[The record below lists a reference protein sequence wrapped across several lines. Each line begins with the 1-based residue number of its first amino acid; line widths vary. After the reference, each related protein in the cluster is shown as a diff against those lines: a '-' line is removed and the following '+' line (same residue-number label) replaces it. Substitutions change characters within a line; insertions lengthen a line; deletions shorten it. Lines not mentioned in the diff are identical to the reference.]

1 MPCRSS
7 GMRPLCR
14 ACSRCSLLLWHLPCL
29 AVRAAFPPAI
39 LTFAALAWPL
49 WLTKLGYLIDNPW
62 SNALERSRAAGL
74 ILADVLRNRQLGV
87 RPITLVGF
95 SLGARMI
102 FYALQELARV
112 KAFGVVQDVYLMGA
126 PVSAREQDWFQVRS
140 VVSGRFVN
148 AFSRTDW
155 ILSYLHR
162 ATSGG
167 LVSIAGLRPV
177 TAPCEIENVD
187 VTHLVPGHLAYRS
200 LTPLVLSEVG
210 FKTTADYFDEPE
222 SLEDVPEREV
232 LFEQEEP
239 AAAPKTTL
247 GTIASVF
254 RRNSESTKEKRAA
267 ERTAASLKEALKQT
281 SAANDAQQAK
291 AKQEDDYEEPER
303 MEEPRSAEPAQ
314 GPEAAEAA
322 AAAAAA
328 EAAAASPE
336 AAPDAP
342 SASTTAAEAPSA
354 PPQVPPAPE
363 TLAEPTSRSASAQ
376 TTPALSPAAGA
387 QSLPDIQVAEKLGS
401 LQLGTASVE
410 HVAQAPQADTW
421 RTSLQ
426 GGRPAAAEAP
436 AASAGGPAWP
446 MPTFSGGRHERT
458 AELNLPEM
466 VRENSSSSGTADWTA
481 ENPWDKK

>member
-1 MPCRSS
+1 MPCRFS
-7 GMRPLCR
+7 GTRPLCR
-14 ACSRCSLLLWHLPCL
+14 ACSRCSLLLWRLPCL
-29 AVRAAFPPAI
+29 AVRATLTSTI

-177 TAPCEIENVD
+177 TAPCEIENAD

-314 GPEAAEAA
+314 GPEAAEACLLYT
-322 AAAAAA
+322 
-328 EAAAASPE
+328 SP
-336 AAPDAP
+336 
-342 SASTTAAEAPSA
+342 
-354 PPQVPPAPE
+354 
-363 TLAEPTSRSASAQ
+363 
-376 TTPALSPAAGA
+376 SPRDRG
-387 QSLPDIQVAEKLGS
+387 
-401 LQLGTASVE
+401 
-410 HVAQAPQADTW
+410 
-421 RTSLQ
+421 
-426 GGRPAAAEAP
+426 
-436 AASAGGPAWP
+436 
-446 MPTFSGGRHERT
+446 
-458 AELNLPEM
+458 
-466 VRENSSSSGTADWTA
+466 
-481 ENPWDKK
+481 

>member
-1 MPCRSS
+1 M
-7 GMRPLCR
+7 
-14 ACSRCSLLLWHLPCL
+14 
-29 AVRAAFPPAI
+29 
-39 LTFAALAWPL
+39 
-49 WLTKLGYLIDNPW
+49 
-62 SNALERSRAAGL
+62 
-74 ILADVLRNRQLGV
+74 
-87 RPITLVGF
+87 
-95 SLGARMI
+95 
-102 FYALQELARV
+102 
-112 KAFGVVQDVYLMGA
+112 
-126 PVSAREQDWFQVRS
+126 
-140 VVSGRFVN
+140 
-148 AFSRTDW
+148 
-155 ILSYLHR
+155 
-162 ATSGG
+162 
-167 LVSIAGLRPV
+167 
-177 TAPCEIENVD
+177 
-187 VTHLVPGHLAYRS
+187 PGHLAYRS

-322 AAAAAA
+322 
-328 EAAAASPE
+328 EAAAA
-336 AAPDAP
+336 
-342 SASTTAAEAPSA
+342 TEAPSA

-363 TLAEPTSRSASAQ
+363 SLAEPTSRSASAQ
-376 TTPALSPAAGA
+376 TTPALSPTAGA
-387 QSLPDIQVAEKLGS
+387 QSLPDIQIAEKLGS

-436 AASAGGPAWP
+436 AASAGVPAWP
-446 MPTFSGGRHERT
+446 MPTFSGGRQERT

-466 VRENSSSSGTADWTA
+466 VRESSASSGTADWTA

>member
-1 MPCRSS
+1 M
-7 GMRPLCR
+7 
-14 ACSRCSLLLWHLPCL
+14 
-29 AVRAAFPPAI
+29 
-39 LTFAALAWPL
+39 
-49 WLTKLGYLIDNPW
+49 
-62 SNALERSRAAGL
+62 
-74 ILADVLRNRQLGV
+74 
-87 RPITLVGF
+87 
-95 SLGARMI
+95 
-102 FYALQELARV
+102 
-112 KAFGVVQDVYLMGA
+112 
-126 PVSAREQDWFQVRS
+126 
-140 VVSGRFVN
+140 
-148 AFSRTDW
+148 
-155 ILSYLHR
+155 
-162 ATSGG
+162 
-167 LVSIAGLRPV
+167 
-177 TAPCEIENVD
+177 
-187 VTHLVPGHLAYRS
+187 PGHLAYRS